1 MSSTTTSPAPAP
13 TTFNGQP
20 ALQLRSPDGAQ
31 SVVLLHGAH
40 LVSWRPAGP
49 DGQPGDERLFLSER
63 AVFADGQAVR
73 GGVPVIFPQFEQ
85 RGPLP
90 RHGLARTRHWEVAD
104 SRVGADHAVAVLRLV
119 DDAGTQAH
127 WPHAF
132 EAELTVSIS
141 GPRLDI
147 ELAATNTGSEPLRFT
162 AALHTYLR
170 VADVTL
176 ARLEGLSGLR
186 YIDST
191 TGEEHLDFNQTV
203 HVHGEIDRIYMR
215 ATQTL
220 LLRDQAQRTALESQG
235 FDDVVVWNPGPEKC
249 AALADMPPEGWRE
262 MLCVEAA
269 RITHPVDLPPGEE
282 WAGRQSLL
290 AL

>member
-1 MSSTTTSPAPAP
+1 MSSTTSSAPA
-13 TTFNGQP
+13 TITFNGQP
-20 ALQLRSPDGAQ
+20 ALQLQSPDGAQ
-31 SVVLLHGAH
+31 AVVLLHGAH

-49 DGQPGDERLFLSER
+49 DRQPGDEQLYLSER
-63 AVFADGQAVR
+63 AIYAEGQAVR
-73 GGVPVIFPQFEQ
+73 GGVPVIFPQFEK

-90 RHGLARTRHWEVAD
+90 RHGLARTRHWELAE

-119 DDAGTQAH
+119 DDDATKAH

-147 ELAATNTGSEPLRFT
+147 ELAVINTDQAPLHFT

-170 VADVTL
+170 VADVNL
-176 ARLEGLSGLR
+176 VRLEGLSGLR

-191 TGEEHLDFNQTV
+191 SGEEHLDFNQTLQ
-203 HVHGEIDRIYMR
+203 VHGEVDRIYMR
-215 ATQTL
+215 ATQGL
-220 LLRDQAQRTALESQG
+220 LLRDQGRRVALESQG

-249 AALADMPPEGWRE
+249 SAMPDMPAEGWRE

-269 RITHPVDLPPGEE
+269 RITHPIDLPPGEE

>member
-1 MSSTTTSPAPAP
+1 MSSTTSSAPA
-13 TTFNGQP
+13 TITFNGQP
-20 ALQLRSPDGAQ
+20 ALQLQSPDGAQ
-31 SVVLLHGAH
+31 AVVLLHGAH

-49 DGQPGDERLFLSER
+49 DRQPGDEQLYLSER
-63 AVFADGQAVR
+63 AIYAEGQAVR
-73 GGVPVIFPQFEQ
+73 GGVPVIFPQFEK

-90 RHGLARTRHWEVAD
+90 RYGLARTRHWELAE

-119 DDAGTQAH
+119 DDDATKAH

-147 ELAATNTGSEPLRFT
+147 ELAVINTDQAPLHFT

-170 VADVTL
+170 VADVNL
-176 ARLEGLSGLR
+176 VRLEGLSGLR

-191 TGEEHLDFNQTV
+191 SGEEHLDFNQTLQ
-203 HVHGEIDRIYMR
+203 VHGEVDRIYMR
-215 ATQTL
+215 ATQGL
-220 LLRDQAQRTALESQG
+220 LLRDQGRRVALESQG

-249 AALADMPPEGWRE
+249 SAMPDMPAEGWRE

-269 RITHPVDLPPGEE
+269 RITHPIDLPPGEE

>member
-1 MSSTTTSPAPAP
+1 MSSTTSSAPA
-13 TTFNGQP
+13 TITFNGQP
-20 ALQLRSPDGAQ
+20 ALQLQSPDGAQ
-31 SVVLLHGAH
+31 AVVLLHGAH

-49 DGQPGDERLFLSER
+49 DRQPGDEQLYLSER
-63 AVFADGQAVR
+63 AIYAEGQAVR
-73 GGVPVIFPQFEQ
+73 GGVPVIFPQFAE

-90 RHGLARTRHWEVAD
+90 RHGLARTRHWELAE

-119 DDAGTQAH
+119 DDDATKAH

-147 ELAATNTGSEPLRFT
+147 ELAVINTDQAPLHFT

-170 VADVTL
+170 VADVNL
-176 ARLEGLSGLR
+176 VRLEGLSGLR

-191 TGEEHLDFNQTV
+191 SGEEHLDFNQTLQ
-203 HVHGEIDRIYMR
+203 VHGEVDRIYMR
-215 ATQTL
+215 ATQGL
-220 LLRDQAQRTALESQG
+220 LLRDQGRRVALESQG

-249 AALADMPPEGWRE
+249 SAMPDMPAEGWRE

-269 RITHPVDLPPGEE
+269 RITHPIDLPPGEE

>member
-1 MSSTTTSPAPAP
+1 
-13 TTFNGQP
+13 
-20 ALQLRSPDGAQ
+20 
-31 SVVLLHGAH
+31 
-40 LVSWRPAGP
+40 
-49 DGQPGDERLFLSER
+49 
-63 AVFADGQAVR
+63 VR
-73 GGVPVIFPQFEQ
+73 GGVPVIFPQFEK

-90 RHGLARTRHWEVAD
+90 RHGLARTRHWELAE
-104 SRVGADHAVAVLRLV
+104 SRVGTDHAVAVLRLV
-119 DDAGTQAH
+119 DDDATKAH

-147 ELAATNTGSEPLRFT
+147 ELAVINTDQAPLHFT

-170 VADVTL
+170 VADVNL
-176 ARLEGLSGLR
+176 VRLEGLSGLR

-191 TGEEHLDFNQTV
+191 SGEEHLDFNQTLQ
-203 HVHGEIDRIYMR
+203 VHGEVDRIYMR
-215 ATQTL
+215 ATQGL
-220 LLRDQAQRTALESQG
+220 LLRDQGRRVALESQG

-249 AALADMPPEGWRE
+249 AAMPDMPAEGWRE

-269 RITHPVDLPPGEE
+269 RITHPIDLPPGEE

>member
-1 MSSTTTSPAPAP
+1 MSSTTSSAPA
-13 TTFNGQP
+13 TITFNGQP
-20 ALQLRSPDGAQ
+20 ALQLQSPDGAQ
-31 SVVLLHGAH
+31 AVVLLHGAH

-49 DGQPGDERLFLSER
+49 DRQPGDEQLYLSER
-63 AVFADGQAVR
+63 AIYAEGQAVR
-73 GGVPVIFPQFEQ
+73 GGVPVIFPQFEK

-90 RHGLARTRHWEVAD
+90 RHGLARTRHWELAE
-104 SRVGADHAVAVLRLV
+104 SRVGTDHAVAVLRLV
-119 DDAGTQAH
+119 DDDATKAH

-147 ELAATNTGSEPLRFT
+147 ELAVINTDQAPLHFT

-170 VADVTL
+170 VVDVNL
-176 ARLEGLSGLR
+176 VRLEGLSGLR

-191 TGEEHLDFNQTV
+191 SGEEHLDFNQTLQ
-203 HVHGEIDRIYMR
+203 VHGEVDRIYMR
-215 ATQTL
+215 ATQGL
-220 LLRDQAQRTALESQG
+220 LLRDQGRRVALESQG

-249 AALADMPPEGWRE
+249 AAMPDMPAEGWRE

-269 RITHPVDLPPGEE
+269 RITHPIDLPPGEE

>member
-1 MSSTTTSPAPAP
+1 MSSTTSSAPA
-13 TTFNGQP
+13 TITFNGQP
-20 ALQLRSPDGAQ
+20 ALQLQSPDGAQ
-31 SVVLLHGAH
+31 AVVLLHGAH

-49 DGQPGDERLFLSER
+49 DRQPGDEQLYLSER
-63 AVFADGQAVR
+63 AIYAEGQAVR
-73 GGVPVIFPQFEQ
+73 GGVPVIFPQFEK

-90 RHGLARTRHWEVAD
+90 RHGLARTRHWEVAE
-104 SRVGADHAVAVLRLV
+104 SRVGTDHAVAVLRLV
-119 DDAGTQAH
+119 DDDATKAH

-147 ELAATNTGSEPLRFT
+147 ELAVINTDQAPLHFT

-170 VADVTL
+170 VADVNL
-176 ARLEGLSGLR
+176 VRLEGLSGLR

-191 TGEEHLDFNQTV
+191 SGEEHLDFNQTLQ
-203 HVHGEIDRIYMR
+203 VHGEVDRIYMR

-220 LLRDQAQRTALESQG
+220 LLRDQGRRVALESQG

-249 AALADMPPEGWRE
+249 SAMPDMPPEGWRE

-269 RITHPVDLPPGEE
+269 RITHPIDLPPGEE